1 MASGEIPKRE
11 NVAKEHAWDLAPLF
25 ESDRKWEL
33 LYQEVEKEL
42 AGCGRFKGRLDESA
56 ELLAEAVDFQLE
68 MYRKIDRL
76 YTYAHL
82 KSDQDKS
89 DSFNLGLQDKA
100 VGLYTRAGEM
110 FSFMTPEIQAIADDV
125 MEAYLR
131 QPPLLPFRFHLEQ
144 VLRFK
149 PHTLDEK
156 TERILAMSSEIARA
170 PSQIFGQLDNVDLRF
185 GKIADEKGEE
195 TELSHGNFIRFLMNP
210 DREVRRTAFRQYYE
224 TYDRHKHTIAASLS
238 HSIKKDVF
246 YAKVRGHES
255 CLKAA
260 LFGDNV
266 PEEVYGNLLDSV
278 KSNLSPLFEYL
289 DFRKKALGLDTL
301 RFYDTYVPL
310 VSEIDFLMDYEEAAE
325 TACEALAPLGEK
337 YVETL
342 REGLFGGWVDRY
354 ENKGKRSGAYASG
367 CYDSPPY
374 MLLNHEKRSIGSL
387 YTLAHEAGHAM
398 HTWHSNRRQPYAYHD
413 YTIFVAEV
421 ASTFNEVLLSRHLLK
436 KYEDDPR
443 MTAYVLNREI
453 DNIRGT
459 LFRQTMFAEFERIT
473 HRMAEEH
480 TPLTVDSLAGE
491 YEKLLGIYF
500 GDSLAL
506 DPELR
511 LECLRI
517 PHFYSAFYVYKYAT
531 GISAAIALAKKVLE
545 EGSRTRDAYLG
556 FLGLGGSKYPLD
568 ELMEAGVDLRSSE
581 PVESAVAYFESL
593 TRRFFKIYK
602 MIGRT

>member
-1 MASGEIPKRE
+1 MASGEIPKRD

-42 AGCGRFKGRLDESA
+42 SGCGRFKGRLGESA
-56 ELLAEAVDFQLE
+56 KLLAEAVDFQLE

-89 DSFNLGLQDKA
+89 DSSNLGLQDKA
-100 VGLYTRAGEM
+100 VGLHTRAGEM

-125 MEAYLR
+125 MEEYLR
-131 QPPLLPFRFHLEQ
+131 QPPLLPFLFHLEQ
-144 VLRFK
+144 ILRFK

-185 GKIADEKGEE
+185 GMIADEKGEE
-195 TELSHGNFIRFLMNP
+195 TELSHGNFIRFLMNT
-210 DREVRRTAFRQYYE
+210 DREVRRTAFRQYYA

-246 YAKVRGHES
+246 YAKVRSHES

-310 VSEIDFLMDYEEAAE
+310 VSEVDFLMDYEEAAE
-325 TACEALAPLGEK
+325 TTCEALAPLGEK

-398 HTWHSNRRQPYAYHD
+398 HTWHSNRRQPYVYHD

-480 TPLTVDSLAGE
+480 TPLTVDSLTGE
-491 YEKLLGIYF
+491 YQKLLGIYF
-500 GDSLAL
+500 GDSMAL

-531 GISAAIALAKKVLE
+531 GISAAIALAQKVLE
-545 EGSRTRDAYLG
+545 EGSRARDAYLG

-568 ELMEAGVDLRSSE
+568 ELAEAGVDLRSSE
-581 PVESAVAYFESL
+581 SVESAVAYFGSL

-602 MIGRT
+602 MIGRI